1 MLFFKDS
8 FLSKL
13 PLLGSLL
20 VASALVTAGSANI
33 TVAQDKVIKK
43 TAVQQSDPSS
53 GKAMFTSYCA
63 ACHGPSG
70 KGDGPAASE
79 MKVAPTDLTQLAKKN
94 DGKFPADH
102 VRSILDFGAKAPA
115 HGSNDM
121 PVWGTLLH
129 ALDQNDPV
137 KTTMRIQNLVDYI
150 KTLQAK

>member
-1 MLFFKDS
+1 MLIFKQS
-8 FLSKL
+8 SLSKL
-13 PLLGSLL
+13 SFLGSLI
-20 VASALVTAGSANI
+20 VAGVLLTAGSANI
-33 TVAQDKVIKK
+33 TFAQDKVIKK

-79 MKVAPTDLTQLAKKN
+79 MKAAPTDLTQLAKKN
-94 DGKFPADH
+94 DGKFPTDH
-102 VRSILDFGAKAPA
+102 VRSILEFGAKAPA
-115 HGSNDM
+115 HGSSDM

-137 KTTMRIQNLVDYI
+137 KTNLRIQNLVDYI
-150 KTLQAK
+150 KSLQAK

>member
-1 MLFFKDS
+1 MLFFKQS

-20 VASALVTAGSANI
+20 VAGALLTAGSANI

-63 ACHGPSG
+63 ACHGASG

-79 MKVAPTDLTQLAKKN
+79 MKAAPTDLTQLAKKN
-94 DGKFPADH
+94 DGKYPADH
-102 VRSILDFGAKAPA
+102 VRAILDFGAKAPA

-121 PVWGTLLH
+121 PVWGTLFH
-129 ALDQNDPV
+129 ALDQNDPI
-137 KTTMRIQNLVDYI
+137 KTNLRIQNLVDYI

>member
-1 MLFFKDS
+1 MLFFKAKS
-8 FLSKL
+8 FSKL

-20 VASALVTAGSANI
+20 VAGALLTAGSANL

-43 TAVQQSDPSS
+43 TSVQQSDPSS

-63 ACHGPSG
+63 ACHGPEG
-70 KGDGPAASE
+70 KGNGPAASE
-79 MKVAPTDLTQLAKKN
+79 LKVPPADLTQLAKN
-94 DGKFPADH
+94 NNGKYPADH

-121 PVWGTLLH
+121 PVWGTLFR
-129 ALDQNDPV
+129 ALDQNDQV
-137 KTTMRIQNLVDYI
+137 KVTLRLQNLVDYI

>member
-8 FLSKL
+8 PVSKL
-13 PLLGSLL
+13 SLLGSLL
-20 VASALVTAGSANI
+20 VAGVLLTAGSANI

-43 TAVQQSDPSS
+43 TAVQQSDLSS
-53 GKAMFTSYCA
+53 GKAMFASYCA

-79 MKVAPTDLTQLAKKN
+79 LKVAPADLTQLAKKN
-94 DGKFPADH
+94 DGKFPTDH
-102 VRSILDFGAKAPA
+102 VRSILEFGAKAPA

-121 PVWGTLLH
+121 PVWGTLFR
-129 ALDQNDPV
+129 ALDQNDPA
-137 KTTMRIQNLVDYI
+137 KTNLRIQNLVEYI

>member
-1 MLFFKDS
+1 MLFFKNGS
-8 FLSKL
+8 LSKL

-20 VASALVTAGSANI
+20 LAGVLLTAGSANI
-33 TVAQDKVIKK
+33 AVAQDKVIKK

-63 ACHGPSG
+63 ACHGPAG

-79 MKVAPTDLTQLAKKN
+79 LKVAPTDLTQLAKKN

-102 VRSILDFGAKAPA
+102 VRSILEFGAKAPA

-121 PVWGTLLH
+121 PVWGTLFR

-137 KTTMRIQNLVDYI
+137 KTTMRIQNLVEYI
-150 KTLQAK
+150 KTLQGK

>member
-1 MLFFKDS
+1 MLFFKNNS
-8 FLSKL
+8 LTKL

-20 VASALVTAGSANI
+20 VAGFLLTAGSANI
-33 TVAQDKVIKK
+33 AVAQNKEIKK
-43 TAVQQSDPSS
+43 TAVQQTDASS
-53 GKAMFTSYCA
+53 GKAMFASYCA
-63 ACHGPSG
+63 ACHGPAG

-79 MKVAPTDLTQLAKKN
+79 LKVAPVDLTQLAKKN

-102 VRSILDFGAKAPA
+102 VRSILEFGAKAPA

-121 PVWGTLLH
+121 PVWGALFH

-137 KTTMRIQNLVDYI
+137 KTTMRVQNLVEYI

>member
-1 MLFFKDS
+1 MLFFKTNS
-8 FLSKL
+8 LTKL
-13 PLLGSLL
+13 PLLGSLI
-20 VASALVTAGSANI
+20 VAGVLLTAGSASV

-43 TAVQQSDPSS
+43 TAVQQSDASS

-63 ACHGPSG
+63 ACHGPAG

-79 MKVAPTDLTQLAKKN
+79 LKVAPADLTQLANKN
-94 DGKFPADH
+94 GGKFPADH

-121 PVWGTLLH
+121 PVWGTLFH

>member
-1 MLFFKDS
+1 MLFFKTSS
-8 FLSKL
+8 FSKL

-20 VASALVTAGSANI
+20 VAGALLTAGSANL

-43 TAVQQSDPSS
+43 TTVQQSDPSS

-63 ACHGPSG
+63 ACHGPEG
-70 KGDGPAASE
+70 KGNGPAASE
-79 MKVAPTDLTQLAKKN
+79 LKVPPTDLTQLTKN
-94 DGKFPADH
+94 NNGKYPADH

-121 PVWGTLLH
+121 PVWGTLFR
-129 ALDQNDPV
+129 ALDQNDQV
-137 KTTMRIQNLVDYI
+137 KVTLRLQNLVDYI